1 MSDYKTI
8 HGTKVRSYTTDPDNP
23 ITGQVWYDTL
33 SQKIKVYDG
42 VVWKATGG
50 AETSSTTPEGLAEG
64 DGWWDTSSD
73 QFKILNANGEWIL
86 IGPQRAGTGTTQLL
100 SVEVAEAGTG
110 TLYACIASIVGDQI
124 VAIQSKEEFI
134 PATVQDIENWV
145 ASDFTL
151 IKSGFTIR
159 AVDANGMSVVDPT
172 GETNVYWGT
181 AGTALKLTDGT
192 NVYDASDFLQAGGQL
207 SLLSTLTKFGDSGF
221 TLGNDDDIVFD
232 VKSGNQPTIKLVGN
246 FLAIR
251 GSDDVDIVKF
261 TNNDFSPNVN
271 NTKTLGTASFKWN
284 NVYATTFTG
293 TATQS
298 DTLKET
304 NSTQYRSATT
314 SNTANTVAVRDSNGD
329 LFARLFSGTA
339 TQARYADLA
348 EKYSTAEE
356 LAPGT
361 AVAVSYSDDAEVAP
375 AKASDFCIGV
385 VSTDPAVMMNSEAE
399 GQYIGLKG
407 RLPVRVKGAVK
418 KGDAVYAMA
427 DGVCT
432 TIATTALVGIALETN
447 TSPDEK
453 LVECVLK
460 V

>member
-1 MSDYKTI
+1 MAYTI
-8 HGTKVRSYTTDPDNP
+8 NKFNGIPFINVEDGTADTTTDLTLVGKNYTGYGEIQNENFLFLLESFAGEVEPSNG

-50 AETSSTTPEGLAEG
+50 AETSSTSPDGLAEG

-232 VKSGNQPTIKLVGN
+232 VKK
-246 FLAIR
+246 R
-251 GSDDVDIVKF
+251 K
-261 TNNDFSPNVN
+261 
-271 NTKTLGTASFKWN
+271 
-284 NVYATTFTG
+284 
-293 TATQS
+293 
-298 DTLKET
+298 
-304 NSTQYRSATT
+304 
-314 SNTANTVAVRDSNGD
+314 
-329 LFARLFSGTA
+329 
-339 TQARYADLA
+339 
-348 EKYSTAEE
+348 
-356 LAPGT
+356 
-361 AVAVSYSDDAEVAP
+361 P
-375 AKASDFCIGV
+375 AYD
-385 VSTDPAVMMNSEAE
+385 
-399 GQYIGLKG
+399 
-407 RLPVRVKGAVK
+407 
-418 KGDAVYAMA
+418 
-427 DGVCT
+427 
-432 TIATTALVGIALETN
+432 
-447 TSPDEK
+447 
-453 LVECVLK
+453 
-460 V
+460 